1 MVRPR
6 RLLLAMTLAAMLL
19 ASALA
24 AEPDATTD
32 SVASLLSGS
41 TVTCSA
47 ALPSGTMACW
57 WERRVLTLGDVEVAV
72 ALDAALVASTGG
84 WYVTPMAS
92 VAWYGPTASVWG
104 EVALPADML
113 GIPRLGRSDW
123 LRIGLSWTIP

>member
-6 RLLLAMTLAAMLL
+6 RLLLGMTLATTLGV
-19 ASALA
+19 SAHA

-32 SVASLLSGS
+32 SVANLLSGS

-72 ALDAALVASTGG
+72 ALDAALVASTGT

-104 EVALPADML
+104 EVALPADVL

>member
-6 RLLLAMTLAAMLL
+6 RLLLGMTLAMMLL

-72 ALDAALVASTGG
+72 ALDAAVVASTGA

-104 EVALPADML
+104 EVALPADVL

>member
-6 RLLLAMTLAAMLL
+6 RLLLGMTLAMMLL

-72 ALDAALVASTGG
+72 ALDAAVVASTGA

-104 EVALPADML
+104 EVALPADVL
-113 GIPRLGRSDW
+113 GVPRLGRSDW